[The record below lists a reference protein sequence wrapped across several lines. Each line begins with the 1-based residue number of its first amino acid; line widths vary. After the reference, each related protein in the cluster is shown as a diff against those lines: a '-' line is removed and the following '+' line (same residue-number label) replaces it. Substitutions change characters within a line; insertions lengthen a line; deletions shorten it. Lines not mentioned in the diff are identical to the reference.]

1 MCVVCVC
8 GVVARLSEPVDSGVR
23 CRRRRSDDHL
33 PEFVDRAAVAPADG
47 NCGKRAV
54 QAPVVEHTSPPAF
67 PNNAVPGIKGDA

>member
-1 MCVVCVC
+1 MVRAAWC
-8 GVVARLSEPVDSGVR
+8 GVMRGVRVSVACRARLPEPVN
-23 CRRRRSDDHL
+23 
-33 PEFVDRAAVAPADG
+33 RAADAPADG